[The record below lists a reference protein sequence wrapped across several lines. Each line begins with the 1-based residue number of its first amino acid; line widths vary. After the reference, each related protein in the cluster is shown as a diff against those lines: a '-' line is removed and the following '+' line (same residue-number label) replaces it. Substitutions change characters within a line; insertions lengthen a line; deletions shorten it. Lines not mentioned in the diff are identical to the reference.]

1 MTLRIDPLGDLLDGV
16 QERLLVIGIQLAT
29 ETLSV
34 TELGLETVD
43 VGREGVEGFDALLL
57 GFVLGGELL
66 SLGDH
71 TINLLLSETSL
82 LVGDGD
88 RLGFTSTLV
97 GGGDLH
103 DTVGINLE
111 RNLDL
116 RNTTG
121 SGGDAGKLEFAK
133 EVVVLGEGTFTLED
147 LDQDGWLVVG
157 SGGEDLTLSG
167 GDDSVAGDELG
178 HDATSCLDTKSEGVD
193 VDENDIAQALITSE
207 DTSLNSSTIG
217 NGLIGVDALGRFLS
231 EVLLEELLDLGDTG
245 RATDENNLGDMSA
258 EPATI
263 DCQDRSPHGYPPS

>member
-1 MTLRIDPLGDLLDGV
+1 MTLRVDPLGDLLDGV

-71 TINLLLSETSL
+71 TINLLLSEASL

-207 DTSLNSSTIG
+207 DTSLNGSTIG

-263 DCQDRSPHGYPPS
+263 DCKDRSPHGYPPS